1 MQSSQKPLDQFCSF
15 FNVLIL
21 MNLEDSSR
29 KLSRIDFVTAEKMSV
44 EDSLRIAALGPV
56 ADAC

>member
-1 MQSSQKPLDQFCSF
+1 MSLG
-15 FNVLIL
+15 
-21 MNLEDSSR
+21 DSSR

-44 EDSLRIAALGPV
+44 EDSLRIAVCGTV

>member
-1 MQSSQKPLDQFCSF
+1 MSLGDSF
-15 FNVLIL
+15 
-21 MNLEDSSR
+21 R
-29 KLSRIDFVTAEKMSV
+29 KMSRIDFVTAEKMSV